1 MENNK
6 YQDVMSRLN
15 VTPEMAE
22 RVLEG
27 IRDGE
32 DLSPS
37 MEKADRK
44 ERGIKIVKDTA
55 KPGEKTVRYRKFTF
69 RRYTYMAAACALFL
83 VGAFLGLAVG
93 STGNGYRSSSPMKSY
108 SEVGDVESSG
118 ADQSFDTG
126 DPSAVSDYD
135 GEEGTSRNGDSGY
148 AAEESA
154 EPMNQADGQN
164 GTVTSVQGTS
174 KDGSAASK
182 DNKTEKNA
190 ADGQK
195 LIYTADLQIE
205 TLDYAKS
212 LRDLKEAIGNAGGY
226 IEAENENAHVNA
238 YDGYIEDGYIEDG
251 YGEGQSESREKGV
264 DRLMDNSL
272 VIRIPTSAYASFL
285 DGMTGIGS
293 VVSRSQAVDNV
304 TAYYHDTEVQ
314 IKALKIQEERL
325 LEMMKKAESIEDMIM
340 VEKRLTEVQAQ
351 LDSYE
356 STLKGLDD
364 QVDYARVN
372 ISLREVEKYRE
383 RPEAGFGQKAKSRL
397 QEGFESFAEGME
409 DLFLWILYH
418 IPAIILL
425 IIVIVIARIFMR
437 KRGWKPGFRKK
448 DQEEIDPDLF
458 ED

>member
-6 YQDVMSRLN
+6 YQDVMSHLS

-37 MEKADRK
+37 MENADQK
-44 ERGIKIVKDTA
+44 EREIKIVKDA
-55 KPGEKTVRYRKFTF
+55 AEPGGKTVRSRKFTY
-69 RRYTYMAAACALFL
+69 RRYTYIAAACALFF

-93 STGNGYRSSSPMKSY
+93 GSRNGYHSSSTMKSY
-108 SEVGDVESSG
+108 SEVEDVESSG
-118 ADQSFDTG
+118 G
-126 DPSAVSDYD
+126 DESYDYSEPSAVSDLD
-135 GEEGTSRNGDSGY
+135 GEEGAYQNGDSGF

-154 EPMNQADGQN
+154 EPMNQADGQT
-164 GTVTSVQGTS
+164 GTAASVQGTS
-174 KDGSAASK
+174 KDESSANK
-182 DNKTEKNA
+182 DNKTGKNA

-212 LRDLKEAIGNAGGY
+212 LKDLKEAIQNAGGY
-226 IEAENENAHVNA
+226 IEAENENSHVNS
-238 YDGYIEDGYIEDG
+238 YYGYVVDG
-251 YGEGQSESREKGV
+251 YGEGKDEMGETGE

-272 VIRIPTSAYASFL
+272 IIRIPTSAYTTFL
-285 DGMTGIGS
+285 EGMTGIGS
-293 VVSRSQAVDNV
+293 VVSKSQAVDNV

-325 LEMMKKAESIEDMIM
+325 LDMMKKADTIEDMIM

-356 STLKGLDD
+356 STLKDLDD

-372 ISLREVEKYRE
+372 ISLKEVKKYRE
-383 RPEAGFGQKAKSRL
+383 RPEAGFGQKAKNRL
-397 QEGFESFAEGME
+397 QEGLESFVEGLA
-409 DLFLWILYH
+409 DLVLWVLYH
-418 IPAIILL
+418 IPVIILL
-425 IIVIVIARIFMR
+425 IIVIVVVRIFMK
-437 KRGWKPGFRKK
+437 KRGWKPGLGKK
-448 DQEEIDPDLF
+448 DQEEIDPELF
-458 ED
+458 KD